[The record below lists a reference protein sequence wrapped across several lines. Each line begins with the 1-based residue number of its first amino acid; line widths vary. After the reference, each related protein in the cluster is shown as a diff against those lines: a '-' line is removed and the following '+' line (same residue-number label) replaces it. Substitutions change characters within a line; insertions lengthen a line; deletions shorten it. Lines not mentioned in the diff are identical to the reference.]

1 VTTSD
6 AHAESGGLGSGDV
19 DGGDRS
25 DHLDAGDIELLGR
38 ITVASNETFLA
49 SIGGTQVVY
58 KPSAGER
65 PLWDFPCGD
74 LAERE
79 VAAYLVSQA
88 IGWNI
93 VPRTW
98 LRDGPFGP
106 GMVQLWQQID
116 PDQDAVDVVLAD
128 AIPDEGWR
136 LVFEGID
143 EDERPVALIH
153 EDTATLRHMAVFDV
167 IVNNADRKGGHILAM
182 PDGHRFGVDHG
193 LTFHAEHKLRTVLW
207 GWEGDALLDD
217 ELDGIRR
224 ARAGL
229 DGELGAALAELLD
242 AEELDALVARCDRML
257 TRRRFPAPSGEMPAT
272 PWPLF

>member
-1 VTTSD
+1 MT
-6 AHAESGGLGSGDV
+6 ASGLNAGSAGLDTGD
-19 DGGDRS
+19 
-25 DHLDAGDIELLGR
+25 LQLLGR

-49 SIGGTQVVY
+49 SIDGVQVVY

-65 PLWDFPCGD
+65 PLWDFPDGD
-74 LAERE
+74 LADRE

-128 AIPDEGWR
+128 AVPDDGWR

-143 EDERPVALIH
+143 EDERAVALIH
-153 EDTATLRHMAVFDV
+153 EDSATLRHMAVFDV

-207 GWEGDALLDD
+207 GWEGDALVDD

-224 ARAGL
+224 VRAGL

-242 AEELDALVARCDRML
+242 AEELDALAARCDRIL
-257 TRRRFPAPSGEMPAT
+257 ARRRFPAPSGEMPAM